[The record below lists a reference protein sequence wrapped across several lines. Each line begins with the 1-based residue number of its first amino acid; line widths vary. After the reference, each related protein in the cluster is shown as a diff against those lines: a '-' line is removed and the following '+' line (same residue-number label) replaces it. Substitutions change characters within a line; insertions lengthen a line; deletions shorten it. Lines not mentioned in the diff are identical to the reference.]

1 MGAEA
6 IALPDRSRAAKA
18 RSKDSAGPDGHGTN
32 CRGPAKAVPGIKLE
46 GGRRCCTNSKRICGR
61 RAERAARAASR
72 FPVRAA
78 DCLLEPSELVARAIY
93 WQKKRDGGSAGDGRI
108 SL

>member
-6 IALPDRSRAAKA
+6 IALLDRSRAAKA
-18 RSKDSAGPDGHGTN
+18 RSNDSAGPDGHGTN

-46 GGRRCCTNSKRICGR
+46 GGRRRCTNSKRLCGR
-61 RAERAARAASR
+61 RAKRAARAANR

-78 DCLLEPSELVARAIY
+78 DCLLEPGELVARAIHR
-93 WQKKRDGGSAGDGRI
+93 QKKGDCGSAGD
-108 SL
+108 